1 MASAHGTGTVP
12 IVSTHCRSVLTSR
25 RDGTVDGRTATALY
39 HVVNF
44 ELMAPST
51 PTPTSQT
58 PAHHSTEQL
67 ERH

>member
-1 MASAHGTGTVP
+1 MASAQGTGTVP
-12 IVSTHCRSVLTSR
+12 IVSAQCRSVQTSR
-25 RDGTVDGRTATALY
+25 RDGTVDGRTAPALY

-44 ELMAPST
+44 ELIAAST